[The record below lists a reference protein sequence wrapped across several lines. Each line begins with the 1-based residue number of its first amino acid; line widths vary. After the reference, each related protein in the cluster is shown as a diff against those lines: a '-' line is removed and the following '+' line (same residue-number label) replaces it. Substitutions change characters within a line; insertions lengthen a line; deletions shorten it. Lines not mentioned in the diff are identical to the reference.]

1 MKGIIVS
8 DFELIIKRNE
18 YNIEDVK
25 QNIQDIKKCFNELSK
40 CIKSNDLKFLTN
52 KIDLEL
58 DQFKNVVSKINAYQ
72 TTLKNVLKSY
82 QFQEIEIAKDI
93 KRLTP

>member
-1 MKGIIVS
+1 MMGIIVS
-8 DFELIIKRNE
+8 DFELIIKRNG
-18 YNIEDVK
+18 YNIENVK
-25 QNIQDIKKCFNELSK
+25 QDILDIKQSFNELSK
-40 CIKSNDLKFLTN
+40 LINDNDLKYLTS